1 MKRIVLTLAFL
12 PLPALAFAQ
21 QQDQPGTVF
30 PPTENGG
37 MVDNYDRT
45 YTGPAVPQGPVVE
58 PQTGTVYAPAGP
70 NAYADTRTGHVI
82 PSTGQ

>member
-1 MKRIVLTLAFL
+1 MKRIILTLAL
-12 PLPALAFAQ
+12 LSLATLAFA

-30 PPTENGG
+30 TPTGNGG
-37 MVDNYDRT
+37 MVDNYGRT

-58 PQTGTVYAPAGP
+58 PQTGTVYAPAEP
-70 NAYADTRTGHVI
+70 NAYVDTRTGQVI

>member
-1 MKRIVLTLAFL
+1 MKRIILTLAFL
-12 PLPALAFAQ
+12 FLAAWAFA

-30 PPTENGG
+30 IPNGNGG
-37 MVDNYDRT
+37 MVDNYGRA
-45 YTGPAVPQGPVVE
+45 YTGTPVPQAPVVE

-70 NAYADTRTGHVI
+70 NGYVNTQTGQFI

>member
-1 MKRIVLTLAFL
+1 MKRIILTLAFL
-12 PLPALAFAQ
+12 SLATLAFA

-30 PPTENGG
+30 TPMGNGG
-37 MVDNYDRT
+37 MVDNYGRT
-45 YTGPAVPQGPVVE
+45 YTGPAVPQGPIVE

-70 NAYADTRTGHVI
+70 NAYVNTRTGQVI